1 MDHTHALTNE
11 TWWLVGWLIAVGV
24 LFAFAVSRPLK
35 VRQSG
40 PVSFLYSAGI
50 IAAFAGVLVLANVAL
65 ERHHVHFDLTREKIY
80 TPSARAMQV
89 VRDLEQPVEVAY
101 FYRGDD
107 ERGRR
112 AKKIVELM
120 GDLNP
125 LLDVVTADP
134 DKSPD
139 LARSVGAKTYN
150 SAVVSA
156 AGRRLVV
163 TTVDETE
170 IALAIQRVL
179 RQHVVRIC
187 FMQGHNEFP
196 PDSYEFHTHVEGL
209 AGHEHDGDASA
220 VIQTPGHGIGRL
232 RRALESIGYEI
243 SQITPALDG
252 SISSDCRVVI
262 AANPR
267 TTFLPGES
275 RMLER
280 YLSEGGA
287 LLAMF
292 DLGFS
297 LEPGLA
303 SLIKRFGIELPQAQ
317 VIDEKSHYSTSAE
330 MVAVTGYDK
339 HPVTRSVSFTFYP
352 GIRPL
357 VIGTPAAGLTVVPL
371 IMSSTASRAKPVAAV
386 AEREVAAPRPMP
398 ASLAGDAAAKA
409 HVLAAAVEGS
419 LASGGEKPFRAIVVG
434 DADFASNSF
443 FPFMSNNHLAISM
456 VRWLA
461 REETGTAIATRVRV
475 PELILLTGGQIQAI
489 FALLVG
495 GLPLLVLG
503 LGGLVW
509 WVRR

>member
-1 MDHTHALTNE
+1 MEHTHALTSE
-11 TWWLVGWLIAVGV
+11 TWWLVGWLVAVGV
-24 LFAFAVSRPLK
+24 LFAFAITRPLK
-35 VRQSG
+35 VHHSG
-40 PVSFLYSAGI
+40 TVSFLYSVGI
-50 IAAFAGVLVLANVAL
+50 IIAFAGVLVLANVAL

-80 TPSARAMQV
+80 TPSAQAMAV
-89 VRDLEQPVEVAY
+89 ARNVEQPVRITY
-101 FYRGDD
+101 FFRADD

-112 AKKIVELM
+112 ASKIVELM
-120 GDLNP
+120 GHMNP

-139 LARSVGAKTYN
+139 LARNVGAKTYN

-187 FMQGHNEFP
+187 FMQGHNEFA

-209 AGHEHDGDASA
+209 AGHEHDGAASA
-220 VIQTPGHGIGRL
+220 VIQTSGHGIGRL
-232 RRALESIGYEI
+232 RRALESMGYEI
-243 SQITPALDG
+243 TTITPALDG
-252 SISSDCRVVI
+252 TISPDCRVVI

-267 TTFLPGES
+267 TTFLPAES
-275 RMLER
+275 RMLED
-280 YLSEGGA
+280 YLAGGGA
-287 LLAMF
+287 LFAMF

-303 SLIKRFGIELPQAQ
+303 RLLQRFGITMPQAQ
-317 VIDEKSHYSTSAE
+317 VIDEKSHYATSPE

-352 GIRPL
+352 GVRPL
-357 VIGTPAAGLTVVPL
+357 VLGTPGEGVSVVPL
-371 IMSSTASRAKPVAAV
+371 ITSSAASVTRAVTAVPERQVDAAQ
-386 AEREVAAPRPMP
+386 P
-398 ASLAGDAAAKA
+398 ASASPAAATSA
-409 HVLAAAVEGS
+409 SSQVLAAAVEGR
-419 LASGGEKPFRAIVVG
+419 LAPGKAQPFRAIVIG
-434 DADFASNSF
+434 DGDFASNSF

-461 REETGTAIATRVRV
+461 REEKGTTIATRVRV
-475 PELILLTGGQIQAI
+475 PELILLTGGQMQAV
-489 FALLVG
+489 FALLVI
-495 GLPLLVLG
+495 GLPLSVLA

-509 WVRR
+509 WRRR